1 MSDLDNRVKTL
12 ENRLDILEKKLDED
26 RRIYGVILRTVR
38 QWAEDEKKYLE
49 EYTKK
54 LGQFE
59 ATLMRELEIFHKS
72 ATNP

>member
-1 MSDLDNRVKTL
+1 MSDLDNRVKKL

-38 QWAEDEKKYLE
+38 QWAEDEKKCFE
-49 EYTKK
+49 GHAKK

-59 ATLMRELEIFHKS
+59 ATLMKELQIFHKL